1 MDTKTEDSFCNSSI
15 GNYICVFNYCL
26 LFSSFITLIF
36 HCLALFKMLRF
47 YRAIKFENLVI
58 LGGAIECIVLIVS
71 TISFYDIFLQIG
83 IAIQNLIELYIIRRL
98 LRIIQRKKYSL
109 AYPLYH

>member
-1 MDTKTEDSFCNSSI
+1 MVTNTGYSFCSSSFS
-15 GNYICVFNYCL
+15 NYLCAFNYCL
-26 LFSSFITLIF
+26 LFSTIITLIF
-36 HCLALFKMLRF
+36 HCLALYKMLRF

-58 LGGAIECIVLIVS
+58 FGGAIECIVLIVS

-83 IAIQNLIELYIIRRL
+83 VAIQNLIELYIIRRL

-109 AYPLYH
+109 PYPLYH